1 MEKLILIDGNSI
13 LNRAYYGIP
22 LLQNNNGEY
31 TNAVYGFLNIMFRF
45 IDEEKPTHIAIAF
58 DVKAKTFRHEQFS
71 EYKGTR
77 KGMPDEL
84 RAQLPLIKN
93 LLKLMNITYI
103 EKEGFE
109 ADDVLGTLAKEAEEK
124 GLNPVII
131 SGDKDLLQLATD
143 KTKIRIPKTKKGK
156 TEVED
161 YLKNDVIEKI
171 GLTPTEFIDMKGLMG
186 DTSDNIPGVPGIG
199 EKTALKIITQFKSI
213 ENAIQNIED
222 VKPKKAKENLE
233 QFKEQALMSK
243 ELATI
248 ITDVP
253 LEYELTQFIIENIFN
268 EEAFE
273 EVKRLELKSIFKKFD
288 EVQEAEKKEIQINVI
303 DNPFD
308 IDDLLENL
316 LKCEQVSYNFYVENE
331 ILTGISFAM
340 CNDQSYV
347 ILIDDN
353 LSEEVVLQSFKTFFE
368 SDTKKIT
375 IDKKRDLKFFK
386 SKGININNIYFDV
399 SLALYLEYPTKS
411 DYNYNDIALTYL
423 GENYLS
429 EEEIFGKGKK
439 ALSFYELE
447 HNTKIKFLSDIT
459 SILFRSFNVSKEN
472 LEQKQLDELYFN
484 VELPLEE
491 VLCDMEDTGVKIDKN
506 YLMQIG
512 EDLDVEIDKLTNQI
526 HLLAGEEFNINSPSQ
541 LGEILF
547 NKLGLKGGKKTKT
560 GYSTSVEVLE
570 KLVKVHPIIEL
581 VLNYRTYTKLKSTY
595 VQGLLKVLDEHTH
608 KIHSTFTQKITATGR
623 LSSIEPNLQNIP
635 VRTEVGRELRK
646 VFVPTNDEYVFVGA
660 DYSQIELRVLA
671 HIADDETLINAYK
684 NNEDIHRLTASQ
696 VFNVPYDEVTDYQRS
711 NAKAVNF
718 GIVYGISSFSLSQD
732 LYITKK
738 EADKYIKGYFEKYPK
753 VKQYL
758 DNVISETK
766 EKGYVTTIFNRRR
779 NVPEINSTN
788 FVKRGFGERIA
799 MNMPIQGTSADII
812 KMAMNN
818 VYRRL
823 KTEKLQSKL
832 ILQIHDE
839 LLIETKKDEV
849 EKVKQILRDEMEN
862 VVKLKVD
869 LSIDMAV
876 GNSWFET
883 K

>member
-31 TNAVYGFLNIMFRF
+31 TNAIYGFLNIMFRF
-45 IDEEKPTHIAIAF
+45 IDEEKPSHIVIAF
-58 DVKAKTFRHEQFS
+58 DVKAKTFRHEQFK

-84 RAQLPLIKN
+84 KQQIPIIKN

-109 ADDVLGTLAKEAEEK
+109 ADDVLGTLAKEAEKK
-124 GLNPVII
+124 GLNPVIV

-143 KTKIRIPKTKKGK
+143 NIKIRIPKTKGGK

-161 YLKNDVIEKI
+161 YFKKDVIEKV
-171 GLTPTEFIDMKGLMG
+171 GVTPIEFIDMKGLMG

-213 ENAIQNIED
+213 ENALENIED

-233 QFKEQALMSK
+233 TFKEQAIMSK

-253 LEYELTQFIIENIFN
+253 LECKIENFIIKEIFN
-268 EEAFE
+268 EEAFS
-273 EVKRLELKSIFKKFD
+273 EVKRLELKSIYKKF
-288 EVQEAEKKEIQINVI
+288 EGIQSAERKEIEINVI

-308 IDDLLENL
+308 IDDLKSEL
-316 LKCEQVSYNFYVENE
+316 LKSDEVAYNFYIQDNV
-331 ILTGISFAM
+331 LAGISFAK
-340 CNDQSYV
+340 CDNKSYV
-347 ILIDDN
+347 VLVDEH
-353 LSEEVVLQSFKTFFE
+353 LSEEVILNSFKEFFE
-368 SDTKKIT
+368 SNVSKIT
-375 IDKKRDLKFFK
+375 IDKKRDLKFFA
-386 SKGININNIYFDV
+386 SHGIAIKNIEFDV

-411 DYNYNDIALTYL
+411 DYDYNNIALTYL
-423 GENYLS
+423 EETYDNG
-429 EEEIFGKGKK
+429 EEIFGKGKK
-439 ALSFYELE
+439 AITFYELE
-447 HNTKIKFLSDIT
+447 RATQLNFLSNLS
-459 SILFRSFNVSKEN
+459 SILYRSYNVAKSNLIKKE
-472 LEQKQLDELYFN
+472 LDKLYFEI
-484 VELPLEE
+484 ELPLEE
-491 VLCDMEDTGVKIDKN
+491 VLYNMEEVGIKVDKD
-506 YLMQIG
+506 YLIQIG
-512 EDLDVEIDKLTNQI
+512 NDLDVEIERLTSQI

-595 VQGLLKVLDEHTH
+595 VQGLLSVIDDKTD

-623 LSSIEPNLQNIP
+623 LSSVEPNLQNIP
-635 VRTEVGRELRK
+635 VRTEIGRELRK
-646 VFVPTNDEYVFVGA
+646 VFVPTDDTYVFVGA

-671 HIADDETLINAYK
+671 HISQDETLINAYK

-696 VFNVPYDEVTDYQRS
+696 VFDIPFDEVTDYQRS

-738 EADKYIKGYFEKYPK
+738 EADRYIEGYFAKYPK
-753 VKQYL
+753 VKEYL
-758 DNVISETK
+758 DNVVKEAK
-766 EKGYVTTIFNRRR
+766 EKGYVKTIFNRRR
-779 NVPEINSTN
+779 NVPEINSSN
-788 FVKRGFGERIA
+788 FIKRGFGERIA

-812 KMAMNN
+812 KIAMNN

-823 KTEKLQSKL
+823 NNEKLQSRI

-839 LLIETKKDEV
+839 LLIETKKNEV
-849 EKVKQILRDEMEN
+849 DKVKEILKEEMEN
-862 VVKLKVD
+862 VAKLSVD
-869 LSIDMAV
+869 LSVDMAM